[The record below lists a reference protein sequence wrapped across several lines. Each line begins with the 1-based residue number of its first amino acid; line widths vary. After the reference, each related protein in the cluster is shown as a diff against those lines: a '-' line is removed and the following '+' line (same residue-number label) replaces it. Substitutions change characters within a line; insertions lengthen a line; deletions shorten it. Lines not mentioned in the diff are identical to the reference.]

1 MTRLRVGTAFL
12 VASFVIAYFLGLT
25 YAMLRADTFYGVEYS
40 AFLVLV
46 AAVLGILAV
55 RYTTRFAAPFLV
67 LFNASRIFLFG
78 FWAVYS
84 LSVFGII
91 RWPLGIVSAGSLILS
106 LGVYAILSRVYAFG
120 FSDREQKYIFF
131 SWVRDS
137 SSSEIHRF

>member
-1 MTRLRVGTAFL
+1 LRVRTALL
-12 VASFVIAYFLGLT
+12 VASFIIAYFLGLT
-25 YAMLRADTFYGVEYS
+25 YAMLRAGTYYGVEYS

-55 RYTTRFAAPFLV
+55 KYTARFAAPFLV
-67 LFNASRIFLFG
+67 LFNASRIFFFG

-84 LSVFGII
+84 LSVFGKI

-106 LGVYAILSRVYAFG
+106 FGVYAILNRVYAVG
-120 FSDREQKYIFF
+120 FSDREQKYILF

-137 SSSEIHRF
+137 SSAEIHRF

>member
-1 MTRLRVGTAFL
+1 LRVRTALL
-12 VASFVIAYFLGLT
+12 VASFIIAYFLGLT
-25 YAMLRADTFYGVEYS
+25 YAMLRADTYYGVEYS

-55 RYTTRFAAPFLV
+55 KYTTRFAAPFLV

-91 RWPLGIVSAGSLILS
+91 RWPLGNVSSGSLILS
-106 LGVYAILSRVYAFG
+106 LGVYAILNKAYAVG
-120 FSDREQKYIFF
+120 FQRPEAETRLILLG
-131 SWVRDS
+131 
-137 SSSEIHRF
+137 

>member
-1 MTRLRVGTAFL
+1 
-12 VASFVIAYFLGLT
+12 
-25 YAMLRADTFYGVEYS
+25 VEYS

-55 RYTTRFAAPFLV
+55 KYTTRFAAPFLV
-67 LFNASRIFLFG
+67 LFNASRIFFFG

-84 LSVFGII
+84 LHVFGII
-91 RWPLGIVSAGSLILS
+91 RWPLGNVSSGSWILS
-106 LGVYAILSRVYAFG
+106 FGVYAILNMVYAFG
-120 FSDREQKYIFF
+120 FSDREQKYILF

>member
-1 MTRLRVGTAFL
+1 
-12 VASFVIAYFLGLT
+12 
-25 YAMLRADTFYGVEYS
+25 MLRAGTYYGVEYS

-55 RYTTRFAAPFLV
+55 KYATRFAAPFLV
-67 LFNASRIFLFG
+67 VFNASRIFFFG

-84 LSVFGII
+84 LSVFGIV

-106 LGVYAILSRVYAFG
+106 FGVCAILNRAYAVG
-120 FSDREQKYIFF
+120 FRDREQKYILF

>member
-1 MTRLRVGTAFL
+1 
-12 VASFVIAYFLGLT
+12 
-25 YAMLRADTFYGVEYS
+25 MLRAGTYHGVEYS

-55 RYTTRFAAPFLV
+55 KYTTRFAAAFLV
-67 LFNASRIFLFG
+67 LFNASRIFFFG

-84 LSVFGII
+84 LSVFGKI

-106 LGVYAILSRVYAFG
+106 FGVYAILNRVYAFG
-120 FSDREQKYIFF
+120 FSDRKQKYIFF

-137 SSSEIHRF
+137 SSEIPLF